1 MPRQQRRRW
10 PALVI
15 GGLVVINVAL
25 IAALVLRQTMQ
36 EQPTSTAVPAA
47 SPSSA
52 ESTATP
58 PSPRPTST
66 PTSTTTSSNG
76 ASGETTARPSDEDAV
91 ADPRRVMAASSS
103 SVAWR
108 AEVRDCG
115 EASTV
120 EVSTNGGRTW
130 RATEP
135 GLDAIVRLKSYGD
148 QSVFALG
155 ADDDCKAS
163 FASVENP
170 DARWQTDQSMTAD
183 IWYRVPDDDD
193 VVHAPG
199 GATSRPCGDELV
211 GFAGRGT
218 YEAAAICADGRLRTI
233 REGRSWT
240 TVRNDTGAVAV
251 NADDNRFTVARA
263 MDGCDGLVVQHFGAS
278 GRGLSD
284 DPDEC
289 WDIGWQRSDP
299 VAVASRGEVTW
310 LWSGDEVKLS

>member
-1 MPRQQRRRW
+1 M
-10 PALVI
+10 
-15 GGLVVINVAL
+15 INVAL
-25 IAALVLRQTMQ
+25 IAALVLRQSMQ
-36 EQPTSTAVPAA
+36 DEPSFTAVPAA

-52 ESTATP
+52 GGSATP
-58 PSPRPTST
+58 PSPTPSST
-66 PTSTTTSSNG
+66 PTSSQS
-76 ASGETTARPSDEDAV
+76 ASGETTARPADEDMV
-91 ADPRRVMAASSS
+91 SDPRRVMAVSSS

-115 EASTV
+115 GASTV

-135 GLDAIVRLKSYGD
+135 GLGAIVRLKSYGD

-155 ADDDCKAS
+155 ADDSCEAS

-183 IWYRVPDDDD
+183 IWYQVPDDDD

-199 GATSRPCGDELV
+199 GATSRPCGNDLV
-211 GFAGRGT
+211 GLAGRGT
-218 YEAAAICADGRLRTI
+218 YEASAICADGRLRTI